1 LQHSKEEIMPL
12 CTPTIVS
19 PVSELSKSLRVQ
31 GALPGATILVV
42 SVGANP
48 RDIAKDI
55 ASGGDD
61 RISLLP
67 GVTLQNDD
75 ILIALQELGGDKSP
89 KPPKSLGLSVQDVPS
104 APGQL
109 GHVGFLSHLYKC
121 GEYLWITGAIPGT
134 KVEVEFNGSTKGS
147 AIALEDGARLKL
159 SEGLPA
165 GTVTASQSIPA
176 GKGPSVLGQP
186 DSVTLKQLPPPTIKQ
201 PVLGCQTAVLIS
213 NVYDGAT
220 VTLQRDSGIVDV
232 AGFDS
237 NALWFRLSK
246 PLDKGD
252 TISVK
257 QNLWVKCEQN
267 SVFSPKV
274 PVDKPQGVPAPV
286 IIPPLCSGAR
296 FVRVANLT
304 PGALVSIQ
312 VNGTKYSG
320 MAPPN
325 SAMYDFMVDPLP
337 SGSVTAMQELCS
349 VSSPQSSPA
358 VKVDPQKANI
368 PGVKLLEP
376 LYACSRAVFVEG
388 VHPGAI
394 LQVWRTDSQ
403 TGKKAAISSFVAV
416 YDTQAT
422 IPVTPYLREK
432 DKIWVLQWACNDT
445 PIESNTAE
453 VLQHPKIDSPIIV
466 EPVYSGTTSVGV
478 SNAVPGSLVEVYLST
493 QDGVWELAGTAF
505 ASPKSTS
512 AVALNT
518 KLAVGNKLRVSQ
530 SLCEL
535 KAQSEKIATVI
546 RPVPALPILDSPPQ
560 GATGVDRK
568 PTLLWHENPGNS
580 KDGGPDIDELEV
592 RQGSTVIVPLTPV
605 TGQSFQIATE
615 LNYATNYTWK
625 VRAKNTS
632 GTSGFASSSFTVK
645 PEPPPPPP
653 VIDSYDQNTLTLKG
667 KNFLPSHTVYV
678 RLQMGGIVII
688 PSSGKAVADLRLTI
702 NLLQFTSDSAGN
714 LSAVID
720 PFYAL
725 PPLPLDTLGNYLF
738 GCVAGEKLS
747 FDANDGRQNSSNNT
761 LWSNKFTITWS

>member
-1 LQHSKEEIMPL
+1 MPL

-19 PVSELSKSLRVQ
+19 PVSELSTSLRVQ
-31 GALPGATILVV
+31 GALPGASILVV

-48 RDIAKDI
+48 RDIAKGI

-104 APGQL
+104 APSQL

-134 KVEVEFNGSTKGS
+134 KVEVEFNGSIKGS
-147 AIALEDGARLKL
+147 AIAWEDGARLKL

-165 GTVTASQSIPA
+165 GTVTAWQSIPA

-186 DSVTLKQLPPPTIKQ
+186 DAVTFKQLPPPTIKQ
-201 PVLGCQTAVLIS
+201 PMLGCQTAVLVS

-220 VTLQRDSGIVDV
+220 VTLQRGSGIVDV
-232 AGFDS
+232 AGFDR

-246 PLDKGD
+246 PLDGGD

-257 QNLWVKCEQN
+257 QNLWAKCEQN
-267 SVFSPKV
+267 GVFSPKV

-304 PGALVSIQ
+304 PGALVSIK
-312 VNGTKYSG
+312 VNGIKYSG

-325 SAMYDFMVDPLP
+325 SAVYDFMVDPLP

-376 LYACSRAVFVEG
+376 LYACSRAVFVEE

-394 LQVWRTDSQ
+394 LQVWRADSQ
-403 TGKKAAISSFVAV
+403 TGKKAPISSFVAV

-432 DKIWVLQWACNDT
+432 DKIWVLQWGCNDT

-453 VLQHPKIDSPIIV
+453 VLQHPKIDPPIIV

-512 AVALNT
+512 TVALNA
-518 KLAVGNKLRVSQ
+518 KLAVENKLRVSQ

-535 KAQSEKIATVI
+535 RAQSEKIVTVI
-546 RPVPALPILDSPPQ
+546 RPVPAPPILDKPPQ
-560 GATGVDRK
+560 GATGIDQK
-568 PTLLWHENPGNS
+568 PTLSWHDPRAGQ
-580 KDGGPDIDELEV
+580 DGRADSYELEV
-592 RQGSTVIVPLTPV
+592 RQGSTAIVPSTPI
-605 TGQSFQIATE
+605 TGTSFQIATA
-615 LNYATNYTWK
+615 LNYATNYTWQ

-632 GTSGFASSSFTVK
+632 GASGFASSSFTVK

-653 VIDSYDQNTLTLKG
+653 VIDSYDIYTFTLKG

-678 RLQMGGIVII
+678 RLKVTGSVVNAYGTII
-688 PSSGKAVADLRLTI
+688 IDDRSTFP
-702 NLLQFTSDSAGN
+702 LLQFTSDSAGN
-714 LSAVID
+714 LSAVIN
-720 PFYAL
+720 PSKVL
-725 PPLPLDTLGNYLF
+725 PILPLDNLGNYIY
-738 GCVAGEKLS
+738 GCAAGEKLS
-747 FDANDGRQNSSNNT
+747 FSAHDGRPNSSDIT
-761 LWSNKFTITWS
+761 GILWSNTFTITC